1 MEKWA
6 ARADSETVHLAVQVH
21 KKPGAKKVVA
31 ESDELRVHQRR
42 PAYRVKP
49 KDDVAGKSTGITKAM
64 TQALGENREAVK
76 PTQELNDVA
85 EIELES
91 ESDAGESSDE
101 SLEDLGGVDAVPIDN
116 ARPMD
121 PGADGSWVLT
131 RVAKKGG
138 VSWRLLP
145 NQHRSLATL
154 HQSSSEEDASDED
167 EVDDDANDQEDEE
180 EANGSDVSGGSAS
193 SGAVVKISA
202 VRARIS
208 ALALKAEASGKVEI
222 GPKGIKPRRIAAN
235 ERHGQNQRQHHQK
248 RSLNLTGKSA
258 LVRGSSST
266 TWKLGRKL
274 EV

>member
-1 MEKWA
+1 M
-6 ARADSETVHLAVQVH
+6 AVQVH
-21 KKPGAKKVVA
+21 KKPGAKKAEA
-31 ESDELRVHQRR
+31 ESDKLGVHQRR
-42 PAYRVKP
+42 PAYRIKP

-64 TQALGENREAVK
+64 TQALGENAEAVE

-85 EIELES
+85 ESDPES
-91 ESDAGESSDE
+91 ESDAGESRDE
-101 SLEDLGGVDAVPIDN
+101 LLEDFGGVDAVPIDN
-116 ARPMD
+116 VRPMD

-145 NQHRSLATL
+145 NQHGSLDTL
-154 HQSSSEEDASDED
+154 HQTSSEEDASDED
-167 EVDDDANDQEDEE
+167 EVDDDANDQDDEE
-180 EANGSDVSGGSAS
+180 EEVNGSDVSGSAS

-202 VRARIS
+202 VRARIN

-222 GPKGIKPRRIAAN
+222 GPKGIKPRRIAAD
-235 ERHGQNQRQHHQK
+235 ERHGQSQRQHHQK
-248 RSLNLTGKSA
+248 RSLNLTGESA
-258 LVRGSSST
+258 LVQGSSTT